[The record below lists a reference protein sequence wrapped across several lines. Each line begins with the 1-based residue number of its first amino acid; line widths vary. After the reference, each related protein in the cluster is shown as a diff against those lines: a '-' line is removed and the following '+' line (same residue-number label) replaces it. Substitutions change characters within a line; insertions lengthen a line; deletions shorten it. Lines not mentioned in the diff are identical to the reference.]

1 MTCRTYFTLTCRSKD
16 NSTRTLISMKISIIQ
31 NESWLLG
38 HHFWQAPVMSYLLG
52 KTFLSNLYN
61 QTSPRLKFSL
71 LEIIWFCG
79 THIYFSKKN
88 KWVEVI
94 IIINMRVFL
103 SYCSMFFSTKN
114 GIGEERFLDSS
125 PREAPCFTLD
135 LKIHQE
141 NFLID
146 SYH

>member
-1 MTCRTYFTLTCRSKD
+1 
-16 NSTRTLISMKISIIQ
+16 
-31 NESWLLG
+31 
-38 HHFWQAPVMSYLLG
+38 VMSYLLG

-114 GIGEERFLDSS
+114 GSENSPGKLSYWFIPLNYIYVWYKTYITNRDRDLAYKNHATKKELSTFPLCSS
-125 PREAPCFTLD
+125 PYLEPM
-135 LKIHQE
+135 
-141 NFLID
+141 
-146 SYH
+146 